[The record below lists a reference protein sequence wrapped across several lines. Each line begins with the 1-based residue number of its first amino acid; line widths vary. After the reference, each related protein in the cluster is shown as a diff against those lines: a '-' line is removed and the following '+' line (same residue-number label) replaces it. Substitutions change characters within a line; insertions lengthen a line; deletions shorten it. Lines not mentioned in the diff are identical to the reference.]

1 MKNGLIAFSL
11 FFVAACGRPDMTKS
25 IEAMNEGVDSFN
37 QGALSKAEEKFQE
50 SVSLSKD
57 NHRAWYNLGQ
67 TREHRKKWEEA
78 VEAYENAVKIDG
90 ADPMY
95 HYRLGKAY
103 YEVESFDDAQSHL
116 EKAVEQNPKL
126 FKAHFYLGKVYESQG
141 DPKKAAE
148 AWSNSAQANPTFGKP
163 FNSLGILYITWDKLP
178 QAVQVLENGVM
189 NVIDPEEK
197 SDVYYHLGLAYE
209 KQNKLDKAIE
219 AYTNALELRGG
230 NIDALRQRGISY
242 AGKGEVKKAKA
253 DLEKFVQ
260 AGGGNDAFQ
269 LQAANEILMQLAMKG
284 Q

>member
-1 MKNGLIAFSL
+1 MRTGLVALSL
-11 FFVAACGRPDMTKS
+11 LLAAACGRPDMSKS
-25 IEAMNEGVDSFN
+25 IEAMNEGVDAFN
-37 QGALSKAEEKFQE
+37 QGALTKAETKFQE
-50 SVSLSKD
+50 AVSLSKD

-67 TREHRKKWEEA
+67 TREHRKKWEDA

-90 ADPMY
+90 NDPMY

-103 YEVESFDDAQSHL
+103 YMVEKYDDAEEHL
-116 EKAVEQNPKL
+116 EKAVKENDRL
-126 FKAHFYLGKVYESQG
+126 FKAHYFLGKVYEAKG
-141 DPKKAAE
+141 EPKKAAE
-148 AWSNSAQANPTFGKP
+148 AWTKSAEANPTFGKP
-163 FNSLGILYITWDKLP
+163 FNALGILYITWDKLP
-178 QAVQVLENGVM
+178 AAVQVLENGVM

-219 AYTNALELRGG
+219 AYTNALELRSG

-242 AGKGEVKKAKA
+242 ANKGDTKKAKA

-269 LQAANEILMQLAMKG
+269 LQAANEILMQLAMK